1 MPTSQKQIDANRK
14 NAQKSTGPKTE
25 EGKIR
30 SSMNGFKSHITGL
43 TTIMADEDSA
53 AREEFVAAYT
63 AEWAPQGAIERQL
76 ARTLALDNWRLN
88 RIKTVEENIFAYDL
102 VMPKKIFT
110 HERIEAE
117 NALGHAWTYIHRSRE
132 FDRISLYESRL
143 NRIIA
148 KNTELLQKRQAARK
162 AEEKSKAPQQ
172 EPRFELKPVQHFTAQ
187 NGFAPANSRQAPEAP
202 SPDLKKAA

>member
-1 MPTSQKQIDANRK
+1 MPTSEKQIEANRK
-14 NAQKSTGPKTE
+14 NARKSTGPKTE

-43 TTIMADEDSA
+43 STIMADEDSA
-53 AREEFVAAYT
+53 AQREFVAEYMA
-63 AEWAPQGAIERQL
+63 AWAPQGAIERQL

-117 NALGHAWTYIHRSRE
+117 NALGHAWTYMQRSRE

-148 KNTELLQKRQAARK
+148 KNTELLEKR
-162 AEEKSKAPQQ
+162 
-172 EPRFELKPVQHFTAQ
+172 H
-187 NGFAPANSRQAPEAP
+187 GFAPVDLQPAPEPAP
-202 SPDLKKAA
+202 ETPPNLQKAA

>member
-1 MPTSQKQIDANRK
+1 MPTSEKQIEANRK
-14 NAQKSTGPKTE
+14 NARKSTGPKTE

-43 TTIMADEDSA
+43 STIMADEDSA
-53 AREEFVAAYT
+53 AQREFVAEYMA
-63 AEWAPQGAIERQL
+63 AWAPQGAIERQL

-117 NALGHAWTYIHRSRE
+117 NALGHAWTYMQRSRE

-148 KNTELLQKRQAARK
+148 KNTELLEKRQAARK
-162 AEEKSKAPQQ
+162 AEPKR
-172 EPRFELKPVQHFTAQ
+172 EPAEQPKPVQHFTAN
-187 NGFAPANSRQAPEAP
+187 NGFAPVDLQPAPEPAP
-202 SPDLKKAA
+202 ETPPNLQKAA